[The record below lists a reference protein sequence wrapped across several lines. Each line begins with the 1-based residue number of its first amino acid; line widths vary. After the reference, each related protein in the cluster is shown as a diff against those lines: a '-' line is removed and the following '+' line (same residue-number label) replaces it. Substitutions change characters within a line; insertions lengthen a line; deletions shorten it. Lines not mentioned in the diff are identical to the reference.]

1 VATTPVRSA
10 AGCAPP
16 NGAAV
21 PVFPQSPVANFPFN
35 VYQVGKL
42 IFAGREEWQ
51 RRLVKVGL
59 LSGDAA

>member
-1 VATTPVRSA
+1 MRSA
-10 AGCAPP
+10 AGRAPP
-16 NGAAV
+16 NAAAT
-21 PVFPQSPVANFPFN
+21 PFFPQPPVANFPFN